1 MMKQGKKYNKP
12 LQFEK
17 NHAILSKT
25 LGDSQATYDLT
36 AHICHEQVNTPLEQ
50 VLSKLLQSGTHIH
63 HLLSSISA
71 CEQQRLQYAFD
82 SAKTLPMEIQ
92 FSSAKRIIDDFNH
105 IQDTLLLAA
114 DQYFEHVSVQKTHDI
129 SPVQADTGNRSILHN
144 KLEQK
149 SYQDTVQSSIAAWK
163 KSKSIAI
170 RNYHLGLT
178 VRTIATFLG
187 EEGNYIKIKMNEDI
201 ARIFAIHPSE
211 HAAFAVCEGEK
222 IQVRLSIK
230 KIKDG
235 FILLS
240 IGKTFPIY
248 AESRKHLNIQVEEH
262 IPVTIR
268 MGKKRQLHARLH
280 DLSIGGIGINVLGIN
295 QAPYNIGDQI
305 ECQLTLG
312 TQAVTLQ
319 GTVRWTGS
327 SDDEA
332 RIGIELQHNKN
343 TQQLIQKEV
352 LRMQRNIINAINQLE
367 LPASLQKAL
376 LA

>member
-1 MMKQGKKYNKP
+1 MKQEKKHNKP

-17 NHAILSKT
+17 NHAILRKT
-25 LGDSQATYDLT
+25 LGDSQASYDLT
-36 AHICHEQVNTPLEQ
+36 AHICHEQVNCPLEQ
-50 VLSKLLQSGTHIH
+50 VLHTLLQSGAHIH

-82 SAKTLPMEIQ
+82 SAKTLPVEIQ

-105 IQDTLLLAA
+105 IQDTLLLVA
-114 DQYFEHVSVQKTHDI
+114 DQYFEHISVQKTHDI
-129 SPVQADTGNRSILHN
+129 SPRQADTGNRSILHN

-149 SYQDTVQSSIAAWK
+149 SYHDIIQSSIAAWE

-187 EEGNYIKIKMNEDI
+187 KEGDHIKIKMNEDI

-230 KIKDG
+230 KFEG
-235 FILLS
+235 GYILLS
-240 IGKTFPIY
+240 IGKIFPIY
-248 AESRKHLNIQVEEH
+248 AESRKHLNLQVEEH
-262 IPVTIR
+262 IPITIR

-280 DLSIGGIGINVLGIN
+280 DLSIGGIGINVHGIN
-295 QAPYNIGDQI
+295 QAPYNIGDNI
-305 ECQLTLG
+305 DCQLTLG
-312 TQAVTLQ
+312 TQPVTLQ
-319 GTVRWTGS
+319 GIVRWTGS

-352 LRMQRNIINAINQLE
+352 LRMQRNIINTINQLE
-367 LPASLQKAL
+367 LPATLQKAL
-376 LA
+376 A

>member
-1 MMKQGKKYNKP
+1 MKHGKKHNKP

-17 NHAILSKT
+17 NYSILSKT

-36 AHICHEQVNTPLEQ
+36 AHICHEQVATSLEQ
-50 VLSKLLQSGTHIH
+50 VLSQLLQSGTHIH

-82 SAKTLPMEIQ
+82 SAKTLPVEIQ
-92 FSSAKRIIDDFNH
+92 FSSAKRIIDDFNQ
-105 IQDTLLLAA
+105 IQDTLLLVA
-114 DQYFEHVSVQKTHDI
+114 DQYFEHISVQKTHDI
-129 SPVQADTGNRSILHN
+129 SQVQADTGNRSMLHST
-144 KLEQK
+144 LEQK
-149 SYQDTVQSSIAAWK
+149 SYQDTIQSSIAAWK

-187 EEGNYIKIKMNEDI
+187 EEGDDIKIKMNEDI

-211 HAAFAVCEGEK
+211 NAAFAVCEGEK

-230 KIKDG
+230 AIKDG
-235 FILLS
+235 YILLR

-248 AESRKHLNIQVEEH
+248 AESRKHLNLQVEEH

-280 DLSIGGIGINVLGIN
+280 DLSIGGIGINVHGIN
-295 QAPYNIGDQI
+295 QAPYNIGDNI

-312 TQAVTLQ
+312 TQPVTLQ

-327 SDDEA
+327 SNDEA
-332 RIGIELQHNKN
+332 RIGVELQHNKN
-343 TQQLIQKEV
+343 SQQLIQKEV

-367 LPASLQKAL
+367 LPATLQKAL
-376 LA
+376 A